1 MASLRGLVL
10 QRGAVIVLVGAVALA
25 VVGLVVTRSL
35 VDRLGSNSPCAV
47 VTKPS
52 FSKNRSPAQ
61 ITAGS
66 RVTAHFEYV
75 VADCEI
81 DVYDIDWG
89 NRLVQRIN
97 LPQIDPSDPRYRG
110 QPAQTGM
117 LYISFGNQGPPGG
130 SLLAY
135 DLRREPSCLAARLS
149 RRNRQHGDAATERE
163 IYMPAGESSGD
174 GTWRIID
181 ARTGLPTGAGCQR
194 RRSAH
199 NTIMG
204 ADGEHVYLAGVGLP
218 VLAVASTTS
227 NDVSARDRAA
237 QRTGVRPVYDQR
249 VRDTRVSLTARSFL
263 GFPGAVASKAGRCC
277 TRFRCRDS
285 PFDRAT
291 FKRTPDHGISLSPDE
306 RGLYLLR
313 HPEWLR
319 ACL

>member
-10 QRGAVIVLVGAVALA
+10 RRGAVIVLVGAVALA

-81 DVYDIDWG
+81 DVYDIDRG

-97 LPQIDPSDPRYRG
+97 LPQIDPSTHGFVASP
-110 QPAQTGM
+110 QAGM

-135 DLRREPSCLAARLS
+135 DLRRS
-149 RRNRQHGDAATERE
+149 RVVWRRDYRVGIDSMAISADGRE
-163 IYMPAGESSGD
+163 IYMPAGEGSGD

-181 ARTGLPTGAGCQR
+181 ARSGLPTGAAINAGAG
-194 RRSAH
+194 AH

-204 ADGEHVYLAGVGLP
+204 ANGEHVYSLAWI
-218 VLAVASTTS
+218 TRTS
-227 NDVSARDRAA
+227 PLRARQAR
-237 QRTGVRPVYDQR
+237 RWCERSGRSNGPGVRPF
-249 VRDTRVSLTARSFL
+249 TINGSETLASSLPQGASSDSRS
-263 GFPGAVASKAGRCC
+263 VASKAERCC

-285 PFDRAT
+285 PLIARPSSARRITASRSARRTRAL
-291 FKRTPDHGISLSPDE
+291 PD
-306 RGLYLLR
+306 R